1 MKSKRNFTPFVEVD
15 VEGDQASFW
24 CPFCL
29 RYHYHGTGGEPSRKG
44 GFLNYGHRVAHC
56 QNPESPFKES
66 GYYLKAKP
74 RTKNSAAKGVSDE

>member
-1 MKSKRNFTPFVEVD
+1 MKSKRKFIPFVEVD
-15 VEGDQASFW
+15 AEGERVSFW

-56 QNPESPFKES
+56 QNPDSPFKES

-74 RTKNSAAKGVSDE
+74 RTKDSAGKGATHE

>member
-1 MKSKRNFTPFVEVD
+1 MKPEKEFTPFVEVD
-15 VEGDQASFW
+15 RNGDELSFW

-29 RYHYHGTGGEPSRKG
+29 RYHYHGAGGEPSRRG

-56 QNPESPFKES
+56 VSPRSPFRAT

-74 RTKNSAAKGVSDE
+74 RSNGK